1 MKPARGWA
9 GVALALRSPS
19 EDKLR
24 SRLPT
29 YVHPIAGRAL
39 SWHVLRS
46 MFDAGEPA
54 DSVTLLSDQD
64 VGAEIVA
71 ELPARVVRAA
81 PDPAEAW
88 AEVIE
93 DLGPDVGRVLV
104 VDAAAAVLGPTLMR
118 LIQGAPGRRIRSPAG
133 ETLAVWVDLEHAR
146 AAEAPD
152 LDALGEGL
160 EDAFPGIRGVDFRV
174 RDRASLVRAAAVIRA
189 RLVERLTERG
199 ATFLAPATVVVDV
212 DVTIGPDTIVYPA
225 VVLEGDTSIGGE
237 SVVGPG
243 CRLVDAQVG
252 SGVELKGWNY
262 IVRARIRNRAV
273 LEPYVRRGFD

>member
-1 MKPARGWA
+1 MKGWA
-9 GVALALRSPS
+9 GIALALRSP
-19 EDKLR
+19 EDDHLR

-29 YVHPIAGRAL
+29 YVHPVAGRAL
-39 SWHVLRS
+39 AWHVLRA

-54 DSVTLLSDQD
+54 DSVTLLSDQE
-64 VGAEIVA
+64 VGADLVA

-81 PDPAEAW
+81 PDPAAAW
-88 AEVIE
+88 QEVLD
-93 DLGPDVGRVLV
+93 DLGAGVTRLLV
-104 VDAAAAVLGPTLMR
+104 VDAAAAVLGPALRR
-118 LIQGAPGRRIRSPAG
+118 LVSGPPGRRIRSPAG
-133 ETLAVWVDLEHAR
+133 ETLAAWIELDAAR
-146 AAEAPD
+146 AGAPD
-152 LDALGEGL
+152 LETLGEGL
-160 EDAFPGIRGVDFRV
+160 QDTDPGMGGIAFRV
-174 RDRASLVRAAAVIRA
+174 RDRPSLVRAAALIRA

-225 VVLEGDTSIGGE
+225 VVLEGDTSIGAE

-273 LEPYVRRGFD
+273 LEPYVRRGFE

>member
-1 MKPARGWA
+1 MRGWA
-9 GVALALRSPS
+9 GIALALRGPA
-19 EDKLR
+19 EDALG

-29 YVHPIAGRAL
+29 YLHPVAGRSL
-39 SWHVLRS
+39 SWHVLRA
-46 MFDAGEPA
+46 MFDTGEPA

-64 VGAEIVA
+64 IGSEIVG

-88 AEVIE
+88 RQVID
-93 DLGPDVGRVLV
+93 DLGGGVSRVLL
-104 VDAAAAVLGPTLMR
+104 VDAAAAVIGPALR
-118 LIQGAPGRRIRSPAG
+118 ELVGGPVGRRIRAASG
-133 ETLAVWVDLEHAR
+133 ETLATWIDAERALALEGPDLEIS
-146 AAEAPD
+146 
-152 LDALGEGL
+152 GEGL
-160 EDAFPGIRGVDFRV
+160 EDASGGAVGLDFRV
-174 RDRASLVRAAAVIRA
+174 RDRASLVRAAALIRA

-212 DVTIGPDTIVYPA
+212 DVTIGTDTVIYPA
-225 VVLEGDTSIGGE
+225 VVLEGDTSIGSE
-237 SVVGPG
+237 SVIGPG

>member
-1 MKPARGWA
+1 MNGWA
-9 GVALALRSPS
+9 GVALALRGPR
-19 EDKLR
+19 EDRLG

-29 YVHPIAGRAL
+29 YVHPVAGRAL

-46 MFDAGEPA
+46 LFDTEEPA
-54 DSVTLLSDQD
+54 DSVTLLSDQE
-64 VGAEIVA
+64 VGAEIVG

-81 PDPAEAW
+81 PDPADAW
-88 AEVIE
+88 GEVVE
-93 DLGPDVGRVLV
+93 ELGAGVNRLLV
-104 VDAAAAVLGPTLMR
+104 VDAAAAVLGPALR
-118 LIQGAPGRRIRSPAG
+118 ALVEGPIGRRLRARDG
-133 ETLAVWVDLEHAR
+133 EVLAAWIPRER
-146 AAEAPD
+146 AEEVGAPD
-152 LDALGEGL
+152 LAALSEGL
-160 EDAFPGIRGVDFRV
+160 EDAAAAGGGLQFRV
-174 RDRASLVRAAAVIRA
+174 QDRGTLVRAAALIRA

-212 DVTIGPDTIVYPA
+212 DVTIGTDTVIYPA
-225 VVLEGDTSIGGE
+225 VVLEGDTSIGAE

>member
-1 MKPARGWA
+1 MTGWA
-9 GVALALRSPS
+9 GIALALRSP
-19 EDKLR
+19 EDDNLR

-29 YVHPIAGRAL
+29 YVHPVAGRAL
-39 SWHVLRS
+39 AWHVLRA

-54 DSVTLLSDQD
+54 DSMTLLSDQE
-64 VGAEIVA
+64 VGADLVA

-81 PDPAEAW
+81 PDPAAAW
-88 AEVIE
+88 H
-93 DLGPDVGRVLV
+93 DVLDDFGAGVTRLLV
-104 VDAAAAVLGPTLMR
+104 VDAAAAVLGPALRR
-118 LIQGAPGRRIRSPAG
+118 LVAGPAGRRIRSPAG
-133 ETLAVWVDLEHAR
+133 ETLAAWIEIERAR
-146 AAEAPD
+146 AAGAPD
-152 LDALGEGL
+152 LEALGEGL
-160 EDAFPGIRGVDFRV
+160 DGIDPGVRGIAFRV
-174 RDRASLVRAAAVIRA
+174 SDRPSLVRAAALIRA

-225 VVLEGDTSIGGE
+225 VVLEGDTSIGSE
-237 SVVGPG
+237 SVIGPG

-273 LEPYVRRGFD
+273 LEPYVRRGFE

>member
-1 MKPARGWA
+1 
-9 GVALALRSPS
+9 
-19 EDKLR
+19 
-24 SRLPT
+24 
-29 YVHPIAGRAL
+29 
-39 SWHVLRS
+39 

-54 DSVTLLSDQD
+54 DSVTLLSDQELA
-64 VGAEIVA
+64 AEIVA

-88 AEVIE
+88 AEVID
-93 DLGPDVGRVLV
+93 DLARGVTRLLV
-104 VDAAAAVLGPTLMR
+104 VDAAAAALGPALLR
-118 LIQGAPGRRIRSPAG
+118 LVAGPAGRRIRSPAG
-133 ETLAVWVDLEHAR
+133 ETLAVWLDRDAALATAGPDLE
-146 AAEAPD
+146 
-152 LDALGEGL
+152 ALGEGL
-160 EDAFPGIRGVDFRV
+160 EDAFPGIGGVYFRV

-225 VVLEGDTSIGGE
+225 VVLEGDTSIGAE

-252 SGVELKGWNY
+252 SGVELKGWTY

-273 LEPYVRRGFD
+273 LGPYVRGGFV